1 MRAGRLRQR
10 VAIQRRTGA
19 ESAFGEP
26 TDTWTT
32 LATVAAGI
40 EPISGREYFAAQQVQ
55 SEVTH
60 RVTIRYFAGVNPKD
74 RIVWTDPA
82 TDVARYFDI
91 RAVIDRD
98 ERHREMSLMC
108 VEHARSFTAP

>member
-1 MRAGRLRQR
+1 MRAGRLRHR

-19 ESAFGEP
+19 ESGFGEP
-26 TDTWTT
+26 TDTWTD
-32 LATVAAGI
+32 LATVSAGV

-60 RVTIRYFAGVNPKD
+60 RVTIRYLAGVTPKD

-82 TDVARYFDI
+82 TGVARYFDI
-91 RAVIDRD
+91 RSVLDKD
-98 ERHREMSLMC
+98 ERHRELALMC